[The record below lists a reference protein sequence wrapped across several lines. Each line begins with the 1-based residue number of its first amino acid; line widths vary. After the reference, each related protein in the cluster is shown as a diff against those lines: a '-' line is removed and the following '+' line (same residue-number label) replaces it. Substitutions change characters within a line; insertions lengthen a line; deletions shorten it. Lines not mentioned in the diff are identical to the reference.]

1 MKSAPASRG
10 NSRRHNT
17 VGHLLLPVDQVA
29 ANPRDP
35 RQVFSE
41 DAINELAESILAWGQ
56 LQPIVVRR
64 TGEGYEIICG
74 ERRWRAH
81 QRAGLPKIWAVE
93 RTASDAEAYKLA
105 LIENLHRVDL
115 SHAEKV
121 AALDQLAELAAVT
134 GLRKTASEIK
144 VSPGWLSTQLS
155 LRQDPVI
162 FPALEAGQVSFA
174 QAAELRRAPSHARRS
189 LLDRTIR
196 ERVPFSTVRTWV
208 QETRQARAGIG
219 ASLAAQDGGRQV
231 SPPADGPYS
240 VPLAQLQALGAPA
253 SAADRGVVRQ
263 IIQLCSQWLEPQAA
277 DPTGNEVQKMLD
289 GDQAQ
294 ARKRPPRR

>member
-1 MKSAPASRG
+1 
-10 NSRRHNT
+10 
-17 VGHLLLPVDQVA
+17 V
-29 ANPRDP
+29 ANPRNP

-41 DAINELAESILAWGQ
+41 DAINDLAESILAWGQ

-64 TGEGYEIICG
+64 TGERYEIICG

-115 SHAEKV
+115 SHAEKI
-121 AALDQLAELAAVT
+121 AALDQLPELAAVT

-144 VSPGWLSTQLS
+144 VSPGWLSAQLS

-174 QAAELRRAPSHARRS
+174 QAAELRRAPAHARRS
-189 LLDRTIR
+189 LLDRTTR

-208 QETRQARAGIG
+208 QETRHMERQARAGIG
-219 ASLAAQDGGRQV
+219 ASLAAQDGGRQA

-240 VPLAQLQALGAPA
+240 VALAHLQALGAPA
-253 SAADRGVVRQ
+253 RASDRRVVRQ

-277 DPTGNEVQKMLD
+277 DVTGNDPPEALD
-289 GDQAQ
+289 VDHDK
-294 ARKRPPRR
+294 ARRRPRRRESRLPSHTA

>member
-1 MKSAPASRG
+1 M
-10 NSRRHNT
+10 
-17 VGHLLLPVDQVA
+17 LLPVDEVA
-29 ANPRDP
+29 PNPHNPR
-35 RQVFSE
+35 QHFSE
-41 DAINELAESILAWGQ
+41 EAINELAESILAWGQ

-64 TGEGYEIICG
+64 VNEHYEIICG

-81 QRAGLPKIWAVE
+81 QRADLPKIWAVE

-115 SHAEKV
+115 SHAEKI
-121 AALDQLAELAAVT
+121 AALDQLGELTAVS

-174 QAAELRRAPSHARRS
+174 QAAELRRAPAPARRN

-208 QETRQARAGIG
+208 QETRQMERQAQAGIG
-219 ASLAAQDGGRQV
+219 ASLAAGD
-231 SPPADGPYS
+231 SKTETSAPNDGPYS
-240 VPLAQLQALGAPA
+240 AALTHLQGLGQPA
-253 SAADRGVVRQ
+253 SASDRRVVRR
-263 IIQLCSQWLEPQAA
+263 II
-277 DPTGNEVQKMLD
+277 
-289 GDQAQ
+289 
-294 ARKRPPRR
+294 